1 MDIEKLQQLA
11 DSGTNITVS
20 VSLADL
26 QAYSN
31 ILIANSKR
39 ELELEV
45 TAINTEK
52 LLTVKQAQ
60 AMLGGVALSTLWE
73 WNKSGYLPRIKTG
86 NGNRY
91 QLTKVNEVMGIRN
104 GKITHK
110 ELNK

>member
-1 MDIEKLQQLA
+1 MDIEQLQQLA
-11 DSGTNITVS
+11 DNGINITVS

-26 QAYSN
+26 EAYSN

-52 LLTVKQAQ
+52 LLTVDQTRE
-60 AMLGGVALSTLWE
+60 MLGGVAPSTLWE
-73 WNKSGYLPRIKTG
+73 WNRSGYLPRIKTG
-86 NGNRY
+86 NGVRY

-104 GKITHK
+104 GKITNK